1 MFRVGCTVH
10 FNNSNSNNNKI
21 NNNNN
26 NEDIDLQNIK
36 STKNGEEKLLN

>member
-10 FNNSNSNNNKI
+10 FNN

-26 NEDIDLQNIK
+26 NNNNVDLQNVK
-36 STKNGEEKLLN
+36 TTRNGEEKLLKLD

>member
-10 FNNSNSNNNKI
+10 FNN

-26 NEDIDLQNIK
+26 NNNNVDLQNVK
-36 STKNGEEKLLN
+36 TTRNGGEKLLKLD